1 MIIIKDVEQGSEQ
14 WHQLR
19 TGVVTASNFSN
30 IITAVKGDYSKSADK
45 YMIKLIAQQLTGE
58 IDETYS
64 SASMD
69 RGSEMEAEARSWY
82 EFTQG
87 EKVEQVGFVFK
98 DERKLIGCSP
108 DGMMNEK
115 TLEIKCVIG
124 STMVTYLLAD
134 ETYIVNQYKQQTQ
147 GSLFVTGFDQCDLLI
162 YHPSFNQTLIT
173 VKRDDE
179 YIRKMEMAIA
189 RFLKEMDE
197 KIKRIKK

>member
-30 IITAVKGDYSKSADK
+30 IMTAVKGDYSKSADK
-45 YMIKLIAQQLTGE
+45 YMIKLIAQTLTGE

-64 SASMD
+64 NANMD
-69 RGSEMEAEARSWY
+69 RGVIMEAEARSWY
-82 EFTQG
+82 EFTQS
-87 EKVEQVGFVFK
+87 ETVEQVGFVFR
-98 DERKLIGCSP
+98 DERKLVGCSP
-108 DGMMNEK
+108 DGLMRDK

-134 ETYIVNQYKQQTQ
+134 ETYIVNQYKQQVQ
-147 GSLFVTGFDQCDLLI
+147 GSLFVTGFSQCDLLI
-162 YHPSFNQTLIT
+162 YHPAFNPIRIA

-179 YIRKMEMAIA
+179 YIRQIEISLA
-189 RFLKEMDE
+189 RFLKEMNQ
-197 KIKRIKK
+197 KIERITK